1 VGMVRRLF
9 MLVRLIALRGFL
21 MMVRGLVVLLRGFL
35 VMVGYLFCN
44 GLLL

>member
-1 VGMVRRLF
+1 
-9 MLVRLIALRGFL
+9 

-35 VMVGYLFCN
+35 VMVGCLFCH